1 MRKTWI
7 MTKINPFITS
17 GYISPTYFCDRVVET
32 DVLLRYLTNG
42 NHVALISPR
51 RLGKTG
57 LITHCFHQSNV
68 QQAYYTFLI
77 DIYATKNL
85 QEFVFELGK
94 SILHGLRPLGRK
106 AWDVFLSSLSS
117 LRSSISFDYAGNPS
131 WNLEMGDIKTP
142 TITLDEVFRY
152 LEHADKPCL
161 VAIDE
166 FQVIS
171 KYPENNVEALLRT
184 HIQHCNNVTFIFS
197 GSQRHMMG
205 EIFTSPSRPFYQS
218 TAIMDLKP
226 IQEDVYCE
234 FVRHHFTNNN
244 KDIEAETVHK
254 IYQHFEGIT
263 WYIQFVLNSLYAL
276 TLEGEI
282 CTADKVEM
290 AIDGILSQL
299 GFTYSSLLFQLPAK
313 QKEVLM
319 AICKEGKAKEIT
331 SSKFLG
337 TYKLTASAVQGAVKG
352 LLDKDF
358 ITYELG
364 VYSVYDKFFEEW
376 LKRQIG

>member
-1 MRKTWI
+1 MAR
-7 MTKINPFITS
+7 INPFITS
-17 GYISPTYFCDRVVET
+17 GYLSPAYFCDRVAET
-32 DVLLRYLTNG
+32 DALLRYLTNG

-57 LITHCFHQSNV
+57 LIAHCFHQNNV

-94 SILHGLRPLGRK
+94 SILNGLRPLGRK
-106 AWDVFLSSLSS
+106 AWDTFLSSLSS

-131 WNLEMGDIKTP
+131 WNLEMGDVKTP
-142 TITLDEVFRY
+142 AITLDEVFRY
-152 LEHADKPCL
+152 LEHADKPCQ

-166 FQVIS
+166 FQVIA

-184 HIQHCNNVTFIFS
+184 QIQHCNNATFIFS

-226 IQEDVYCE
+226 IQEEVYCE
-234 FVRHHFTNNN
+234 FAQRHFSDNG
-244 KDIEAETVHK
+244 KYIEADAVHK
-254 IYQHFEGIT
+254 VYQRFEGIT
-263 WYIQFVLNSLYAL
+263 WYIQFVLNSLYSL
-276 TLEGEI
+276 TQDGET
-282 CTADKVEM
+282 CTIDKVET
-290 AIDGILSQL
+290 AIDNILSQL
-299 GFTYSSLLFQLPAK
+299 SFTYSSLLFQLPAK
-313 QKEVLM
+313 QKEVFM
-319 AICKEGKAKEIT
+319 AICKEGKVKEIT
-331 SSKFLG
+331 SSKFLN
-337 TYKLTASAVQGAVKG
+337 TYKLTASSVQGAIKG

-364 VYSVYDKFFEEW
+364 IYSAYDKLFEEW
-376 LKRQIG
+376 LRRQMK

>member
-1 MRKTWI
+1 MAR
-7 MTKINPFITS
+7 INPFITS
-17 GYISPTYFCDRVVET
+17 GYLSPAYFCDRVAET
-32 DVLLRYLTNG
+32 DALLRYLTNG

-57 LITHCFHQSNV
+57 LIAHCFHQNNV

-94 SILHGLRPLGRK
+94 SILNGLRPLGRK
-106 AWDVFLSSLSS
+106 AWDTFLNSLSS

-131 WNLEMGDIKTP
+131 WNLEMGDVKTP
-142 TITLDEVFRY
+142 AITLDEVFRY

-166 FQVIS
+166 FQVIA

-184 HIQHCNNVTFIFS
+184 QIQHCNNATFIFS

-226 IQEDVYCE
+226 IQEEVYCE
-234 FVRHHFTNNN
+234 FAQRHFSDNG
-244 KDIEAETVHK
+244 KYIEADAVHNV
-254 IYQHFEGIT
+254 YQRFEGIT
-263 WYIQFVLNSLYAL
+263 WYIQFVLNSLYSL
-276 TLEGEI
+276 TQDGET
-282 CTADKVEM
+282 CTIDKVET
-290 AIDGILSQL
+290 AIDNILSQL
-299 GFTYSSLLFQLPAK
+299 SFTYSSLLFQLPAK
-313 QKEVLM
+313 QKEVFM
-319 AICKEGKAKEIT
+319 AICKEGKVKEIT
-331 SSKFLG
+331 SSKFLN
-337 TYKLTASAVQGAVKG
+337 TYKLTASSVQGAIKG

-364 VYSVYDKFFEEW
+364 IYSAYDKLFEEW
-376 LKRQIG
+376 LRRQMK

>member
-1 MRKTWI
+1 

-17 GYISPTYFCDRVVET
+17 GYLSPTYFCDRVTET
-32 DVLLRYLTNG
+32 NAVLRYLTNG

-57 LITHCFHQSNV
+57 LIAHCFYQNSV
-68 QQAYYTFLI
+68 QQEYYTFLI

-94 SILHGLRPLGRK
+94 NILNGLRPFGRK
-106 AWDVFLSSLSS
+106 AWDIFLGSLTS
-117 LRSSISFDYAGNPS
+117 LRSSISFDYTGSPS

-142 TITLDEVFRY
+142 AITLDEVFRY
-152 LEHADKPCL
+152 LERADKPCL

-166 FQVIS
+166 FQAIA
-171 KYPENNVEALLRT
+171 KYPEKNVEALLRT
-184 HIQHCNNVTFIFS
+184 QIQHCSNATFIFS

-226 IQEDVYCE
+226 IQEEVYCE
-234 FVRHHFTNNN
+234 FAQQHFSRNG
-244 KDIEAETVHK
+244 KHIETDAFHK
-254 IYQHFEGIT
+254 VYQHFEGVT
-263 WYIQFVLNSLYAL
+263 WYIQFVLNSLYSL
-276 TLEGEI
+276 TQEGET
-282 CTADKVEM
+282 CTADKVET
-290 AIDGILSQL
+290 AIDNILSQL
-299 GFTYSSLLFQLPAK
+299 NFTYSSLLFQLPAK

-319 AICKEGKAKEIT
+319 AICKEGKIKEIT
-331 SSKFLG
+331 SSKFLS
-337 TYKLTASAVQGAVKG
+337 TYKLTASSVQGAVKG

-364 VYSVYDKFFEEW
+364 IYSVYDKFFEEW
-376 LKRQIG
+376 LRRQMR

>member
-1 MRKTWI
+1 

-17 GYISPTYFCDRVVET
+17 GYLSPTYFCDRVTET
-32 DVLLRYLTNG
+32 NAVLRYLTNG

-57 LITHCFHQSNV
+57 LIAHCFYQNSV
-68 QQAYYTFLI
+68 RQEYYTFLI
-77 DIYATKNL
+77 DVYATKNL

-94 SILHGLRPLGRK
+94 NILNGLRPFGRK
-106 AWDVFLSSLSS
+106 AWDIFLGSLTS
-117 LRSSISFDYAGNPS
+117 LRSSISFDYTGSPS

-142 TITLDEVFRY
+142 AITLDEVFRY

-166 FQVIS
+166 FQAIA
-171 KYPENNVEALLRT
+171 KYPEKNVEALLRT
-184 HIQHCNNVTFIFS
+184 QIQHCSNATFIFS

-226 IQEDVYCE
+226 IQEEVYCE
-234 FVRHHFTNNN
+234 FAQQHFSRNG
-244 KDIEAETVHK
+244 KHIETDAFHK
-254 IYQHFEGIT
+254 VYQHFEGVT
-263 WYIQFVLNSLYAL
+263 WYIQFVLNSLYSL
-276 TLEGEI
+276 TQEGET
-282 CTADKVEM
+282 CTADKVET
-290 AIDGILSQL
+290 AIDNILSQL
-299 GFTYSSLLFQLPAK
+299 NFTYSSLLFQLPAK

-319 AICKEGKAKEIT
+319 AICKEGKIKEIT
-331 SSKFLG
+331 SSKFLS
-337 TYKLTASAVQGAVKG
+337 TYKLTASSVQGAVKG

-364 VYSVYDKFFEEW
+364 IYSVYDKFFEEW
-376 LKRQIG
+376 LRRQMR

>member
-1 MRKTWI
+1 MYKTSV

-17 GYISPTYFCDRVVET
+17 GYVSPAYFCDRVAET
-32 DVLLRYLTNG
+32 DVLQRYLTNG

-57 LITHCFHQSNV
+57 LITHCFHQDNV
-68 QQAYYTFLI
+68 QQEYYTFLI

-94 SILHGLRPLGRK
+94 SILNGLRPLGRK
-106 AWDVFLSSLSS
+106 AWDTFLSSLSS
-117 LRSSISFDYAGNPS
+117 LRSSIFFDYAGNPS

-166 FQVIS
+166 FQVIA

-184 HIQHCNNVTFIFS
+184 QIQHCNNATFIFS

-234 FVRHHFTNNN
+234 FVRHHFITNN

-254 IYQHFEGIT
+254 IYQRFGGVT
-263 WYIQFVLNSLYAL
+263 WYIQFVLNSLYSL
-276 TLEGEI
+276 TQEAET
-282 CTADKVEM
+282 CTTDKVEM
-290 AIDGILSQL
+290 AIDNILSQL
-299 GFTYSSLLFQLPAK
+299 SFTYSSLLFQLPAK

-319 AICKEGKAKEIT
+319 AICKEGKIKEIT
-331 SSKFLG
+331 SSKFLKA
-337 TYKLTASAVQGAVKG
+337 YKLTASSVQGAIRG

-358 ITYELG
+358 VTCELG
-364 VYSVYDKFFEEW
+364 TYSVYDKFFEEW
-376 LKRQIG
+376 LKKT